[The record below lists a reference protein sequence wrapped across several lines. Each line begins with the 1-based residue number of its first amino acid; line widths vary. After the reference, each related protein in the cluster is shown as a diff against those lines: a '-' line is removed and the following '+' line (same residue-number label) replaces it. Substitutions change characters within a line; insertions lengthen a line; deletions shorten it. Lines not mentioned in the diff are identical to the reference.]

1 MNNRTFINSCD
12 IWNVNAKEKRNWNLF
27 FEKGVLYSYGYH
39 YPLCFEIDGIVW
51 RNTRGYSVTTSK
63 HISLCNGVCVELI
76 NRELTKENLLQSFLK
91 MKLDTE
97 CKINECVRETSQKK
111 TLLLQELEKINDCI
125 AIIN

>member
-1 MNNRTFINSCD
+1 MR
-12 IWNVNAKEKRNWNLF
+12 
-27 FEKGVLYSYGYH
+27 
-39 YPLCFEIDGIVW
+39 
-51 RNTRGYSVTTSK
+51 
-63 HISLCNGVCVELI
+63 VELI